1 LGVTVASAP
10 VYSIAPP
17 EGTEEQIVVQT
28 PYIAPPSLD
37 RPIEMPEEPAPK
49 PKAPLVPKVE
59 TRPKERTP
67 EEIDKRFREL
77 LKQYG
82 ITE

>member
-1 LGVTVASAP
+1 
-10 VYSIAPP
+10 
-17 EGTEEQIVVQT
+17 
-28 PYIAPPSLD
+28 
-37 RPIEMPEEPAPK
+37 
-49 PKAPLVPKVE
+49 LVPKVE